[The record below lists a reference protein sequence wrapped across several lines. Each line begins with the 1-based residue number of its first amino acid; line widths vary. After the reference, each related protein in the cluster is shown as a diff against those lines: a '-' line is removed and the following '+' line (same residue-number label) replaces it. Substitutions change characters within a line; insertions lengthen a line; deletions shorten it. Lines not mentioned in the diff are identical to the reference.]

1 LPEEVPWAQTFDV
14 DLPDLY
20 TVYHPGY
27 VAIEAAA
34 HFQGQYGRTKVIY
47 TLIGQN
53 FSPFD
58 KKALPR
64 GLTDSEYFKALRGY
78 KYEQVRDFY
87 GLLEGQGY
95 VTKVYKEIGGQQ
107 LPMIGVTERGV
118 TALESGDLSALP
130 TIDA

>member
-1 LPEEVPWAQTFDV
+1 M
-14 DLPDLY
+14 
-20 TVYHPGY
+20 
-27 VAIEAAA
+27 
-34 HFQGQYGRTKVIY
+34 IY
-47 TLIGQN
+47 ALIGRN
-53 FSPFD
+53 VSPFD

-107 LPMIGVTERGV
+107 LPMIGVTEKGIA
-118 TALESGDLSALP
+118 ALESGELSSLP
-130 TIDA
+130 TIEA